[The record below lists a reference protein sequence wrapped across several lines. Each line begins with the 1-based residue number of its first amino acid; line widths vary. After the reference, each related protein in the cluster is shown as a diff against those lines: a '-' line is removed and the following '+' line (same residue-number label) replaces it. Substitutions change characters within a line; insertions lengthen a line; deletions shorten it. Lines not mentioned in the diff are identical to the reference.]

1 MEEKITII
9 ISNYRGQKV
18 TYTMPETA
26 VINMWMATI
35 VDGDKA
41 DIISQIGIEVNCP
54 DGIEIEKEDLF

>member
-18 TYTMPETA
+18 TYTMPENA
-26 VINMWMATI
+26 VINTWMAAI

-41 DIISQIGIEVNCP
+41 DTISQIGIEVNCP